1 MRPEDMDPTL
11 WQGDMVEVRRLC
23 WETFQRLV
31 WTVSD
36 FKGLLNPREA
46 RPQRRS
52 SWVNIPSTSS
62 STLHRLDMSV
72 EALRKQIVEAEK
84 HLDDLRSQLQEA
96 EQLTNVTHD
105 TIPPQS
111 NPAVP
116 AASDTS
122 TSLLPNPDRPL
133 DLDEYKRYGRQMI
146 VPSIGLEGQATCWLR
161 D

>member
-1 MRPEDMDPTL
+1 
-11 WQGDMVEVRRLC
+11 
-23 WETFQRLV
+23 
-31 WTVSD
+31 
-36 FKGLLNPREA
+36 
-46 RPQRRS
+46 
-52 SWVNIPSTSS
+52 
-62 STLHRLDMSV
+62 MSV